1 MGRLIMNI
9 KKLIAK
15 IKHQQDIDLQGCSD
29 LKSVE
34 EYVVRLESHQQ
45 ISEQILGSVSIFL
58 ERGDFVKANEWLQ
71 SGIKTMDDMNL

>member
-1 MGRLIMNI
+1 MNI

-58 ERGDFVKANEWLQ
+58 ERGDFDKANEWLQ